1 MNKTILIL
9 LFALGCPFCMTMIT
23 DGIKEKEV
31 DVKVKDIAE
40 VMLDSAK
47 NE

>member
-1 MNKTILIL
+1 
-9 LFALGCPFCMTMIT
+9 MTMIT
-23 DGIKEKEV
+23 DGIKEKEA

-40 VMLDSAK
+40 LMLDSAK